1 MLGVFT
7 QLFENNAMLHIYIDE
22 SGDLGVCGSYF
33 FVMAAVV
40 FLCDSSAKRGTR
52 LVRKMRKR
60 MGVNELKSSRM
71 GFIER
76 QAALN
81 KLMLIRDVEFFY
93 LIAEKPHVNLLQN
106 NYPTNLVYNYFAKLL
121 VDEIFAS
128 YNEKMRIIFDARTT
142 KVQSMNSLKDYLLI
156 DAFANYARRY
166 DNIEIMQEDSRAV
179 NNLQL
184 ADLVSGTIYQ
194 AYTREKR
201 HFLDIMGRK
210 IRSANEFP
218 ALSFSRKLFRENDGS
233 LLRGLRKM
241 TSKKEK
247 QSFDSAPALL

>member
-1 MLGVFT
+1 MFK
-7 QLFENNAMLHIYIDE
+7 NKAMLHIYIDE
-22 SGDLGVCGSYF
+22 SGDLGVRGSYF

-60 MGVNELKSSRM
+60 TEVKELKSSQM
-71 GFIER
+71 SFIER
-76 QAALN
+76 QAVLN
-81 KLMLIRDVEFFY
+81 KLMLIKDLEFFY
-93 LIAEKPHVNLLQN
+93 LIAEKSQVSLLQN
-106 NYPTNLVYNYFAKLL
+106 NYPTNLVYNYFARLL

-156 DAFANYARRY
+156 DAFVNYARSSN
-166 DNIEIMQEDSRAV
+166 DIEIMQEDSCAV

-184 ADLVSGTIYQ
+184 ADLVSGTVYQ

-201 HFLDIMGRK
+201 HFLDIIGRK

-218 ALSFSRKLFRENDGS
+218 ALNFSRKMFRENDGS
-233 LLRGLRKM
+233 LLRSLRKIS
-241 TSKKEK
+241 SKKER

>member
-93 LIAEKPHVNLLQN
+93 LIATKLIKGS
-106 NYPTNLVYNYFAKLL
+106 TAAKDIQTLISWHSIR
-121 VDEIFAS
+121 E
-128 YNEKMRIIFDARTT
+128 
-142 KVQSMNSLKDYLLI
+142 SLRLGI
-156 DAFANYARRY
+156 
-166 DNIEIMQEDSRAV
+166 SR
-179 NNLQL
+179 N
-184 ADLVSGTIYQ
+184 
-194 AYTREKR
+194 
-201 HFLDIMGRK
+201 
-210 IRSANEFP
+210 
-218 ALSFSRKLFRENDGS
+218 
-233 LLRGLRKM
+233 LRK
-241 TSKKEK
+241 TAYNFYVDAS
-247 QSFDSAPALL
+247 SFFILFPPKV